1 MLGLSRYR
9 TAIACAALLLVSAAA
24 RFGAR
29 AELAAQSS
37 AAADTFEQAILSSF
51 KWRSIGPDRGGRSIA
66 VSGVKGRPREAY
78 FGAVGGGL
86 WKTTDGGMK
95 WAPVTDGLITSASV
109 GAVAVSESRPD
120 VVFIGTGESC
130 IRGNIMPGD
139 GVYKSADAGKTWTRV
154 GFTASDAISKIRIHP
169 VNPDIVF
176 VADFGRYG
184 AESDERG
191 LYKTT
196 DGGKTWQRKLFRDTK
211 TGAVDVE
218 IDRRNPN
225 VVFAALW
232 EAYRVEYQMSSG
244 GPGSGLFKSTDG
256 GETWREIT
264 RNPGLP
270 PGVVGKISLAISGAD
285 SNRVY
290 ALIENENG
298 GLFSSD
304 DAGATWK
311 LVNAGRNVRQRAFY
325 YTHVFADPNQKDTVY
340 ALNTSAFRSTDGGKT
355 LANIGQ
361 GTHGDHHDLWIDPD
375 DSKHV
380 MIGNDGG
387 GAITYDIA
395 ERPVMWTRQDYPTEQ
410 FYHVIT
416 TRHAPY
422 HVCGAQQDNSTMCV
436 PSTNGL
442 PARGGGGGGGAV
454 QQPFYPV
461 GGNEDGYIA
470 PDPKDLDVF
479 FSGSNNGSFITR
491 LNRRTGDLREVN
503 PYPRFFSG
511 ENSASVVERWQWTFP
526 IVFSP
531 VDPNILFTSS
541 QHVWKTT
548 SGGQTWERISGDLTR
563 HDPKTMQDS
572 GGPITHDMNSPEIYA
587 TVFALAPGKT
597 DVNVIWAGSDD
608 GLVHVTRDGGKTWT
622 NVTPKEMPDLGRVS
636 QIDASP
642 FDAGTAYVAVKKPLL
657 EDYNPY
663 LFRTHDFGRTWTKI
677 VSGIAPND
685 YTHVVREDRVR
696 RGLLYAGTQHGFYV
710 SFDDGDRWQPLKN
723 GLPDTPVHDA
733 WVEAN
738 DVAIATHGRGFYVLD
753 DVGPLRELGAAATRT
768 ADVHLFKPGEAVRNA
783 VPAKI
788 TYFLKKA
795 PQKLTLDILDERGQV
810 VRTFTGAPPQ
820 TGRGGQEGQAGRA
833 GLAGQVGQVGQA
845 GQVGQGGQAGRAGQA
860 ASTTTAEAEQPP
872 APADDEE
879 GGGRGR
885 VPPPSMA
892 AGVQHFTWDLQ
903 YAPVTQFPGMVFWGA
918 TTNGPLALAGT
929 YQAKLTVDGQAL
941 TQPIVVRKNPLSTT
955 SDEDL
960 RAQFELAS
968 RIRDKVNE
976 ANDAVVQIRRIK
988 QQLLDR
994 VQKSNS
1000 ADVKAIAEQFTKE
1013 MSAVEED
1020 VYQVRNQSN
1029 QDPLN
1034 FPIKTNN
1041 RLGSLL
1047 RVVETGEGRPI
1058 GNAEPIFN
1066 DLQAEL
1072 KAETD
1077 RLQKVLGTY
1086 LPRFNE
1092 LARRLGIEPISEK

>member
-1 MLGLSRYR
+1 MFGLSRYR

-29 AELAAQSS
+29 ADLAAQAS
-37 AAADTFEQAILSSF
+37 AAADTIDQAVLSSF

-86 WKTTDGGMK
+86 WKTIDGGMK

-139 GVYKSADAGKTWTRV
+139 GVYKSSDAGKTWTRV

-169 VNPDIVF
+169 TNPDIVF

-191 LYKTT
+191 LYKSV
-196 DGGKTWQRKLFRDTK
+196 DGGKSWHRTLFRDAK

-270 PGVVGKISLAISGAD
+270 QGVVGKISVAISGAD

-311 LVNAGRNVRQRAFY
+311 LVNAGRNIRQRAFY

-340 ALNTSAFRSTDGGKT
+340 ALNTSAFRSIDGGKT

-387 GAITYDIA
+387 GAITYDIT
-395 ERPVMWTRQDYPTEQ
+395 ERPVQWTRQDYPTEQ

-442 PARGGGGGGGAV
+442 PARGGGGGTN

-470 PDPKDLDVF
+470 PDPTDLDVF

-526 IVFSP
+526 IVFSA
-531 VDPNILFTSS
+531 VDPHVLYTSS

-548 SGGQTWERISGDLTR
+548 NGGQTWERISGDLTR

-636 QIDASP
+636 QIDASS

-677 VSGIAPND
+677 VSGIAAND

-696 RGLLYAGTQHGFYV
+696 RGLLYAGTQHGVYV

-738 DVAIATHGRGFYVLD
+738 DVAIATHGRGFYILD
-753 DVGPLRELGAAATRT
+753 DVGPLRELGAPATRT
-768 ADVHLFKPGEAVRNA
+768 ADAYLFKPGDAIRGA
-783 VPAKI
+783 SPAKI
-788 TYFLKKA
+788 AYFLKKA

-820 TGRGGQEGQAGRA
+820 AGRGGPAGQAGQAAQAGRAAQAGQAGR
-833 GLAGQVGQVGQA
+833 
-845 GQVGQGGQAGRAGQA
+845 
-860 ASTTTAEAEQPP
+860 SETTTTGEAEQPP
-872 APADDEE
+872 PDDEE

-892 AGVQHFTWDLQ
+892 AGVQRFTWDLQ

-918 TTNGPLALAGT
+918 TTNGPLALPGT
-929 YQAKLTVDGQAL
+929 YQAKLTVDGQSL
-941 TQPIVVRKNPLSTT
+941 TQPIVVRRNPLSTT

-988 QQLLDR
+988 QQLADR

-1013 MSAVEED
+1013 ISAVEED

-1041 RLGSLL
+1041 RLASLL

-1092 LARRLGIEPISEK
+1092 LARRLGIDPISEK